1 MSNVLKINMPL
12 ERWNLIAKKIDA
24 LNLKRDDSKK
34 INKDLYSSC
43 KLSGRILMDLVKIE
57 LGAEENLKDPKF
69 YE

>member
-43 KLSGRILMDLVKIE
+43 KLSGRILIDLVKIE

-69 YE
+69 YN